1 MKRTLTLL
9 TLVAT
14 LGVAQAA
21 DVFVTRD
28 AQGRPVYTDR
38 PEQLPAE
45 RLDIKTSAT
54 DTVAV
59 QQRYE
64 AQMKQYG
71 ESEQA
76 SAEAAK
82 KAAEAKQADASTEA
96 DRAKRCQESRDR
108 YLSYMNSRRLYE
120 PGEGGERRYLSDAE
134 LDDAREKARQVMDE
148 FCGES

>member
-1 MKRTLTLL
+1 MKRTLTLI
-9 TLVAT
+9 TLV
-14 LGVAQAA
+14 VALSGAEA
-21 DVFVTRD
+21 NEVFVTRD

-38 PEQLPAE
+38 PESLPAE

-64 AQMKQYG
+64 AEMKQYN
-71 ESEQA
+71 ESALA
-76 SAEAAK
+76 SSEAAK

-120 PGEGGERRYLSDAE
+120 PGENGARRYLSDAE
-134 LDDAREKARQVMDE
+134 LDDAREKAKQVMDQ